1 MKLYTP
7 EGWAN
12 IPGILS
18 LGRPFT
24 IVVGGRATGKT
35 FGALDYSQVQFL
47 SGNGRFMYLRRLQSQ
62 VDLISRPEYSPFKS
76 VDRVTGRE
84 TISKSLTKY
93 TSGFYVDGDLCGY
106 CAALSTFA
114 NLRGFDGSDIDMLI
128 LDEAIPENHERP
140 LKMEFKA
147 FLNCYETINR
157 NRELE
162 GRKPLQALIMA
173 NSNALGNPYF
183 LGWGLV
189 KKSLEMIR
197 KGSSIYDD
205 PSRGLLLVML
215 QDSPVSEQKKD
226 TALYR
231 ASENIRDMALE
242 NKFYDRDLATYC
254 NRHPRDLEPIAVC
267 GEICFYRLKNG
278 EGYHCTTHRSGSPP
292 VYEASPLDIKRFI
305 RDKGFLLNAYLS
317 RRLSFD
323 SPDSEFIFR
332 SYFNT

>member
-1 MKLYTP
+1 MRLYTSD
-7 EGWAN
+7 GWAD
-12 IPGILS
+12 IPSIVS
-18 LGRPFT
+18 RSRPFT
-24 IVVGGRATGKT
+24 IVVGGRGTGKT
-35 FGALDYSQVQFL
+35 FGALQYAQEKALAGD
-47 SGNGRFMYLRRLQSQ
+47 GRFMYLRRLQSQ

-76 VDRVTGRE
+76 VDRVTGLD
-84 TISKSLTKY
+84 TVSKALTKY
-93 TSGFYVDGDLCGY
+93 TSGFYVDGSLTGY

-114 NLRGFDGSDIDMLI
+114 NLRGFDGSDIDLLI
-128 LDEAIPENHERP
+128 LDEAIPEHHERP
-140 LKMEFKA
+140 LKEEFAA

-162 GRKPLQALIMA
+162 GRKPLQALLMA

-189 KKSLEMIR
+189 KKSLDMIR
-197 KGSSIYDD
+197 KNSSVYDD

-215 QDSPVSEQKKD
+215 HDSPVSEQKKD

-231 ASENIRDMALE
+231 SSENIREMALE
-242 NKFYDRDLATYC
+242 NRFYDKDLSTYC
-254 NRHPRDLEPIAVC
+254 NRHPRELEPLAIC
-267 GEICFYRLKNG
+267 GEICFYRIKNG
-278 EGYHCTTHRSGSPP
+278 DGYHCTTHRSGSPP

-305 RDKGFLLNAYLS
+305 RDKGFLLNSYLS
-317 RRLSFD
+317 RRLTFD